1 MATSAVTHRK
11 NAHKEATDKPMIKA
25 VENDEDD
32 YSLMATSN
40 RPLRILLATEYLPP
54 FVSGIANRC
63 KNLAQGYRENGHD
76 VTLFGCHGTDAD
88 VVVPS
93 VPNVFYPAQRM
104 FIFPPFV
111 LLFQLL
117 NFFQEVPYD
126 IIHVVSPLCL
136 AFVFILPLFK
146 LRGVK
151 IYVSY
156 HVYLEYYSKFYFG
169 DNKILIMFLEGIYS

>member
-1 MATSAVTHRK
+1 MASVETSSLRRTKRPSKQDAQNGNEK
-11 NAHKEATDKPMIKA
+11 MPM
-25 VENDEDD
+25 VQ
-32 YSLMATSN
+32 SN

-76 VTLFGCHGTDAD
+76 VTLFGCDGTDAD

-104 FIFPPFV
+104 FIFPPLV
-111 LLFQLL
+111 LIFQLL
-117 NFFQEVPYD
+117 NFFHEVPYD
-126 IIHVVSPLCL
+126 IVHVVSPLCL
-136 AFVFILPLFK
+136 AFVVLLPFFK

>member
-1 MATSAVTHRK
+1 MATAAVDPIRQRK
-11 NAHKEATDKPMIKA
+11 HAENLKHSSSKPLLKQASITPA
-25 VENDEDD
+25 EDE
-32 YSLMATSN
+32 YSLMASSN

-104 FIFPPFV
+104 FIFPP
-111 LLFQLL
+111 LMLIFQLL

-136 AFVFILPLFK
+136 AFVFLLPLFK

-156 HVYLEYYSKFYFG
+156 HVYL
-169 DNKILIMFLEGIYS
+169 